1 MKGLVVFMT
10 KTTLTNSKAL
20 EMVIATLT
28 DSGYNAEVIAKLVNI
43 KASIDKKNSGDSKKA
58 LARKAENKAIA
69 DKVLDT
75 ISGCEPMTV
84 TDIIT
89 TIGGGYTNQKMTS
102 ILSRDDRFKSEKIK
116 GKSYYSVA

>member
-102 ILSRDDRFKSEKIK
+102 ILSRDDRFKSKKIK

>member
-1 MKGLVVFMT
+1 MKGSVVFMT
-10 KTTLTNSKAL
+10 NTITNSKAL
-20 EMVIATLT
+20 EMAIATLT
-28 DSGYNAEVIAKLVNI
+28 DSGYNGEVIDKLRNI

-69 DKVLDT
+69 DKVIDT
-75 ISGCEPMTV
+75 ITGCEPMTV

>member
-1 MKGLVVFMT
+1 MT

>member
-1 MKGLVVFMT
+1 MT
-10 KTTLTNSKAL
+10 NTITNSKAL
-20 EMVIATLT
+20 EIAISTLVENDVDSAVI
-28 DSGYNAEVIAKLVNI
+28 EKLKNI

-116 GKSYYSVA
+116 GKSYYSVV

>member
-1 MKGLVVFMT
+1 MKGSVVSMT
-10 KTTLTNSKAL
+10 NTITNSKAL
-20 EMVIATLT
+20 EMAIATLT
-28 DSGYNAEVIAKLVNI
+28 DSGYNAEVIAKLTNI

-58 LARKAENKAIA
+58 LERKAENKAIA
-69 DKVLDT
+69 DKVFDT

-84 TDIIT
+84 TNIIT
-89 TIGGGYTNQKMTS
+89 ILGNGYTNQKITS

>member
-1 MKGLVVFMT
+1 MT
-10 KTTLTNSKAL
+10 NTITNSKAL
-20 EMVIATLT
+20 EIAISTLVENDVDSVVI
-28 DSGYNAEVIAKLVNI
+28 EKLKNI

-116 GKSYYSVA
+116 GKSYYSVV

>member
-1 MKGLVVFMT
+1 MT

-28 DSGYNAEVIAKLVNI
+28 DSGYNAEVIAKLTNI

-58 LARKAENKAIA
+58 LERKAENKAIA

-102 ILSRDDRFKSEKIK
+102 ILSRDERFKSEKIK

>member
-1 MKGLVVFMT
+1 MT
-10 KTTLTNSKAL
+10 NTLTNSKAL
-20 EMVIATLT
+20 EMAIATLT
-28 DSGYNAEVIAKLVNI
+28 DSGYNAEVIAKLSNI

-69 DKVLDT
+69 DKVIDT
-75 ISGCEPMTV
+75 INGCEPMTV

>member
-69 DKVLDT
+69 DKVIDT
-75 ISGCEPMTV
+75 ITGCEPMTV